1 MKQLIQIIF
10 LSILGESALP
20 IILALG
26 TIIMLTQIS
35 VHKIFAG
42 KAVRRLKK
50 ESRKMEKNMWLI
62 E

>member
-1 MKQLIQIIF
+1 MKQLVQIIF

-26 TIIMLTQIS
+26 TIFMLMQLS
-35 VHKIFAG
+35 LHKIFAG
-42 KAVRRLKK
+42 KALRKLKK
-50 ESRKMEKNMWLI
+50 ESRKMKNNMWLI